1 MCAKCVS
8 LCLHIFLI
16 LFLGLCFCLLYP
28 IPIYCFT
35 STLFYYYPLT
45 TCLFS
50 PGRQKGSGSIWEERW
65 GGNGGVNGDETL
77 IRMYCMKI
85 IYIQ

>member
-1 MCAKCVS
+1 MFAKCVS

-35 STLFYYYPLT
+35 LFYYYPLT
-45 TCLFS
+45 TYLFS
-50 PGRQKGSGSIWEERW
+50 PGRQKGSGSIWEERR

-77 IRMYCMKI
+77 
-85 IYIQ
+85 